1 VLVREDIQAKI
12 RERVLKNINDS
23 RIDVILSEGL
33 EEVTEASQSSTRRSI
48 ISNLSRKL
56 LQKVPLGLCEQFV
69 LLITP

>member
-1 VLVREDIQAKI
+1 MLVREDIQAKI
-12 RERVLKNINDS
+12 RERVLKNINES
-23 RIDVILSEGL
+23 RIDVILYEGL

>member
-12 RERVLKNINDS
+12 RERVLKNINES
-23 RIDVILSEGL
+23 RIDVILYEGL